1 MNDADITKL
10 AAKLTKSL
18 ATQDNI
24 KEIKDDLKE
33 LATKTDLNM
42 VKDNIKR
49 LEKKIDYLDDKTNV
63 ILNFAENVNEDH
75 EKRLK
80 RIERVPV
87 IAHQL
92 KK

>member
-1 MNDADITKL
+1 
-10 AAKLTKSL
+10 
-18 ATQDNI
+18 
-24 KEIKDDLKE
+24 
-33 LATKTDLNM
+33 M